1 MKGLT
6 FPGYEFSHIPRRGNR
21 GYGGVGVLHKASI
34 KVTSSEKY
42 KSDSFENMLIQFNTG
57 SRCLNLDTLYRPPPN
72 QKNKFTNTQFFEE
85 FSTFLQDRVTSSGDL
100 LIVGDLNFHL
110 DKKNDTS
117 TRKLTELLESFNIL
131 QCVNTSTHMSG
142 HTHDVIMCRATDNL
156 IQEVKVG
163 DMITDHNLLLC
174 TVHHPKPHLQEKK
187 IVTRKLR
194 SIDLPSFREDI
205 VQGLTVNDHNE
216 SASDLLNRYNVHL
229 TSVLDKHA
237 PKKEKSVVVR
247 PLQPWFTDELH
258 QAKNE
263 RRKAERLWRRTG
275 LTVHKEIYRA

>member
-1 MKGLT
+1 
-6 FPGYEFSHIPRRGNR
+6 
-21 GYGGVGVLHKASI
+21 
-34 KVTSSEKY
+34 
-42 KSDSFENMLIQFNTG
+42 
-57 SRCLNLDTLYRPPPN
+57 
-72 QKNKFTNTQFFEE
+72 
-85 FSTFLQDRVTSSGDL
+85 
-100 LIVGDLNFHL
+100 
-110 DKKNDTS
+110 
-117 TRKLTELLESFNIL
+117 
-131 QCVNTSTHMSG
+131 MSG
-142 HTHDVIMCRATDNL
+142 HTLDVIMCRATDNL

-174 TVHHPKPHLQEKK
+174 TVHHPGPHLQEKK

-205 VQGLTVNDHNE
+205 VQGLTVNDHSE

-275 LTVHKEIYRA
+275 LTVHKEIYRAEKCKYNTLLLDSKATYFNERITECGNDSKAISKIIDDLLSTQNDKIASV